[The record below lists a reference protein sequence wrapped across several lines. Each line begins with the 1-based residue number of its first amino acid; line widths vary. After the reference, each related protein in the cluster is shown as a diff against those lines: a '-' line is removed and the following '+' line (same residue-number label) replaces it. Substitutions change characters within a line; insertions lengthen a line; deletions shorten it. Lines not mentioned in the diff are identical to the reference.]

1 MSFFP
6 SLAFLTDSA
15 GAGEWIVLF
24 VVILI
29 VVGPQKLPG
38 VVRKIGRTMEMFRR
52 AADEFKD
59 QLMSMDQE
67 TSAHSSPPSAAS
79 KTDVDGVPNPD
90 TAHHSETSGSGS
102 YDQAYPN
109 MADYPGNEGH
119 VENWSSEA
127 SQEHHATAVQP
138 QHDAGVAASP
148 PPHGSGEKTVTPVVS
163 PATDSA
169 TGKPSEGKA

>member
-1 MSFFP
+1 MSYFP
-6 SLAFLTDSA
+6 SLAFLTDNA

-29 VVGPQKLPG
+29 VVGPKKLPE

-67 TSAHSSPPSAAS
+67 THTPSAPSSAAP

-90 TAHHSETSGSGS
+90 AAHHSETSGS

-119 VENWSSEA
+119 VENWASDA
-127 SQEHHATAVQP
+127 SQEHHATDVPP
-138 QHDAGVAASP
+138 QHDAGAAAGQP
-148 PPHGSGEKTVTPVVS
+148 PPGSGETAVTHAAP
-163 PATDSA
+163 PAADSA
-169 TGKPSEGKA
+169 KGKPAEEKA

>member
-67 TSAHSSPPSAAS
+67 TSAHSSPPPAAP
-79 KTDVDGVPNPD
+79 KTDVDGVPSPGTPPD
-90 TAHHSETSGSGS
+90 GSKASAAGS
-102 YDQAYPN
+102 HDDAYPN
-109 MADYPGNEGH
+109 MADYPGNEHH
-119 VENWSSEA
+119 VENWPA
-127 SQEHHATAVQP
+127 NAPQEHHAAVP
-138 QHDAGVAASP
+138 
-148 PPHGSGEKTVTPVVS
+148 TPS
-163 PATDSA
+163 DSDSA
-169 TGKPSEGKA
+169 KTRPSEGKA

>member
-6 SLAFLTDSA
+6 SLAFLTDNA

-29 VVGPQKLPG
+29 VVGPKKLPE

-52 AADEFKD
+52 AADEFKE

-67 TSAHSSPPSAAS
+67 LSAPSAPPYAAQ

-90 TAHHSETSGSGS
+90 TAHHSETSESGS
-102 YDQAYPN
+102 YDQVYPN
-109 MADYPGNEGH
+109 TADYPGNEGH

-127 SQEHHATAVQP
+127 SQAHHATANET
-138 QHDAGVAASP
+138 QHDAGISASP
-148 PPHGSGEKTVTPVVS
+148 TPSDSGVKTVTPVAP
-163 PATDSA
+163 PANDSA
-169 TGKPSEGKA
+169 KGNPAEAKA